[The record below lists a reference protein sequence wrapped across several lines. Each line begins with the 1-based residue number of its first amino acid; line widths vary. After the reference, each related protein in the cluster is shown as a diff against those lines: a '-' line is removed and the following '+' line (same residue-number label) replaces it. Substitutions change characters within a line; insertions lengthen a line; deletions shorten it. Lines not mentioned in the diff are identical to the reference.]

1 MGDPWKRKETI
12 GDATLYLGD
21 CLEILPTLG
30 RVDAIIADPPYN
42 FSTSSS
48 GNKFDFFG
56 DAINAAYWFAAVLR
70 AEKSLFDPRGGIIWQ
85 FLNWK
90 TIVTIQKAVSDAGL
104 KIDSLLVW
112 DKCWIGPGGNVGL
125 RPSYEMVALMAT
137 GEARLP
143 NRGLPDIWRHP
154 VSSVKP
160 TGHPA
165 EKPLSL
171 LRDLVKETPG
181 EIILDPFLGSG
192 TAGVAAVEY
201 GRRFIGIELDERWFD
216 ISCRRIED
224 AYKQPRLFED
234 PKPGYKQED
243 LL

>member
-1 MGDPWKRKETI
+1 MTREQI
-12 GDATLYLGD
+12 GNATLYLGD

-30 RVDAIIADPPYN
+30 KVDAVVTDPPYN
-42 FSTSSS
+42 FSTTSS
-48 GNKFDFFG
+48 GTKFDFIS

-70 AEKSLFDPRGGIIWQ
+70 AEKALFDPRGGMIWQ

-90 TIVTIQKAVSDAGL
+90 TLTTVQKAASDAGL

-125 RPSYEMVALMAT
+125 RPSYELVALMAT
-137 GEARLP
+137 GDAKLP

-154 VSSVKP
+154 VSNQKP

-171 LRDLVKETPG
+171 LREIVKETPG
-181 EIILDPFLGSG
+181 EIFLDPFLGSG
-192 TAGVAAVEY
+192 TTGVAAVEN
-201 GRRFIGIELDERWFD
+201 GKRFIGIELDEHWFD
-216 ISCRRIED
+216 IACRRIAD

-234 PKPGYKQED
+234 PKPKPRQEE
-243 LL
+243 LAL